1 MVRLLNALAQDETKM
16 ENLLN
21 QMTQM
26 ARKLLV
32 ASNIE
37 TFSLCATPKKSD
49 EVLCQFEQF
58 ISALPPNSTPKAAKA
73 TASPSSSSGL
83 GTVLGSSNNTF
94 MASPFPVHF
103 CSAAVMGA
111 PSYTHPDAPPL
122 RVLSRLLSSKYLH
135 VEIREKGKTIY

>member
-1 MVRLLNALAQDETKM
+1 M
-16 ENLLN
+16 ESLPN

-58 ISALPPNSTPKAAKA
+58 VSALPPNATPKAAK
-73 TASPSSSSGL
+73 TAHSSE
-83 GTVLGSSNNTF
+83 N
-94 MASPFPVHF
+94 
-103 CSAAVMGA
+103 
-111 PSYTHPDAPPL
+111 
-122 RVLSRLLSSKYLH
+122 
-135 VEIREKGKTIY
+135 

>member
-1 MVRLLNALAQDETKM
+1 MGHHYAMAHAASKLNLPALQKQEGLSGITMVRLLNTLAQDETKM

-49 EVLCQFEQF
+49 EVLSQFEQF
-58 ISALPPNSTPKAAKA
+58 VSNLPHATSASDQPSRPKAKHS
-73 TASPSSSSGL
+73 AS
-83 GTVLGSSNNTF
+83 T
-94 MASPFPVHF
+94 
-103 CSAAVMGA
+103 SA
-111 PSYTHPDAPPL
+111 
-122 RVLSRLLSSKYLH
+122 
-135 VEIREKGKTIY
+135 

>member
-1 MVRLLNALAQDETKM
+1 MVRLLNALAQDETNM
-16 ENLLN
+16 ESLLN

-58 ISALPPNSTPKAAKA
+58 VSALPPNATSKAAKA
-73 TASPSSSSGL
+73 TPAASESSSSGL
-83 GTVLGSSNNTF
+83 GTVSQNFLKCAHSSE
-94 MASPFPVHF
+94 
-103 CSAAVMGA
+103 
-111 PSYTHPDAPPL
+111 L
-122 RVLSRLLSSKYLH
+122 RVLC
-135 VEIREKGKTIY
+135 

>member
-1 MVRLLNALAQDETKM
+1 MVRLLNTLAQDETKM
-16 ENLLN
+16 EILLS

-58 ISALPPNSTPKAAKA
+58 VSALPPNATPKAAKG
-73 TASPSSSSGL
+73 PF
-83 GTVLGSSNNTF
+83 SNC
-94 MASPFPVHF
+94 VDRQ
-103 CSAAVMGA
+103 G
-111 PSYTHPDAPPL
+111 
-122 RVLSRLLSSKYLH
+122 
-135 VEIREKGKTIY
+135 EG

>member
-49 EVLCQFEQF
+49 EVLSQFEQF
-58 ISALPPNSTPKAAKA
+58 VSNLPHNSTPRDTTSA
-73 TASPSSSSGL
+73 SGL
-83 GTVLGSSNNTF
+83 GTELGSSSTF

-103 CSAAVMGA
+103 CSAALMGA
-111 PSYTHPDAPPL
+111 PGYTHADAPPL